1 MFLHIMVGQNS
12 KKSNAKEATF
22 FSFDVMLQYICVKI
36 IHVVIFFKTPNM
48 MEMIFN
54 IYEICNIY
62 QPL

>member
-1 MFLHIMVGQNS
+1 MVGQNS
-12 KKSNAKEATF
+12 KKSNAKETTF

-36 IHVVIFFKTPNM
+36 IYVIAFFFKTPNM